1 MKQRIKLSQY
11 AKRLGC
17 SYQSALLKFHK
28 GQIEGAF
35 QEEDTGSIYVID
47 PDVEATKPKEERT
60 CIYCRVSN
68 QSRRKELDY
77 QVQRCLDY
85 CAANGFK
92 VDGIYKEVAS
102 GMNDNRTQFWRM
114 MYSRPTRIVV
124 ENKDRL
130 TRFGYEYISKLYA
143 EHGEI
148 VVMNP
153 NDNDEHDLMQDMISI
168 VTSFCCRLY
177 GMRRAKNKLDKIK
190 KALEEEES
198 KES

>member
-1 MKQRIKLSQY
+1 MKQRIKLSKY
-11 AKRLGC
+11 AKQLGC
-17 SYQSALLKFHK
+17 SYQSALKKFHK
-28 GQIEGAF
+28 GLIPGAY
-35 QEEDTGSIYVID
+35 QEESTGSIYVED
-47 PDVEATKPKEERT
+47 PDVDPRKETPERT

-77 QVQRCLDY
+77 QVQRCLDF

-92 VDGIYKEVAS
+92 VDDIYKEVAS
-102 GMNDNRTQFWRM
+102 GMNDSRNQFWRM
-114 MYSRPTRIVV
+114 MSSRPTRIVV

-130 TRFGYEYISKLYA
+130 TRFGFEYIDKLYA
-143 EHGEI
+143 DRGEI
-148 VVMNP
+148 IVMNP

-190 KALEEEES
+190 KALEEENQ
-198 KES
+198 

>member
-1 MKQRIKLSQY
+1 
-11 AKRLGC
+11 
-17 SYQSALLKFHK
+17 
-28 GQIEGAF
+28 
-35 QEEDTGSIYVID
+35 
-47 PDVEATKPKEERT
+47 
-60 CIYCRVSN
+60 
-68 QSRRKELDY
+68 
-77 QVQRCLDY
+77 
-85 CAANGFK
+85 
-92 VDGIYKEVAS
+92 
-102 GMNDNRTQFWRM
+102 M

-177 GMRRAKNKLDKIK
+177 GMRRAKNKVDKIK